1 MRRTSSRIAFA
12 VSFTV
17 FAWGCDSS
25 TGADSESIALSLS
38 TNSLAMAQGG
48 SQQITI
54 TVQRSSFDKPVAL
67 AIQGQLPPGISAEF
81 AQSTLPAGTST
92 TLLTV
97 EVAGNAT
104 PTTNASFTV
113 RASGEGVTEQTQMV
127 TISVTITGT
136 YTLGLL
142 EPGLSVAQGGGGNAT
157 VLVTRNNGNAGDVAL
172 SVGTLPAG
180 VTATFAQAT
189 TTAGAGSLIVT
200 ASAGVAQGT
209 YPITITSSSPGHT
222 PDQSTTLS
230 LVVVAAPATASVSM
244 AFCGGDLPAWF
255 AYRNEGFQWQQLGPT
270 GNGFTFNATQRV
282 AVAFVF
288 VGAGGSD
295 FNVYFVDRSELAFF
309 DESQCGGSRNYSG
322 SVSGLATGQSALI
335 TLGPSNDLANAS
347 APTFSLEQVPNG
359 ALDLVAA
366 RGVVASGTFPS
377 PDRLIVRRGLD
388 LPTGAVIPDLNFSAA
403 ESFAP
408 ATASATV
415 TNVPSGA
422 QSSVQSSLLTATGTL
437 GLLQYT
443 QSATMPVSLY
453 FVPSDKLLS
462 SDLHEIYADATQ
474 SNNSVGQGYVEY
486 TATIGDRTL
495 ALGAAL
501 TAPTVTTP
509 GSGAYSRPLAAFSS
523 QADYSAVVLAR
534 FLQSSLN
541 TSVFVTLVATDTYH
555 GGTPGTWALAV
566 PDFSGTAA
574 FDDSWMLRTGI
585 STTYLTEAFSGPNQL
600 VFGGTPSAGQSYR
613 FAYRQSS
620 VTTSV
625 RLRQVAVM
633 DVGRRPLSISAGSS
647 RAPTR

>member
-12 VSFTV
+12 VGFTV

-54 TVQRSSFDKPVAL
+54 TIQRSSFDKPVAL
-67 AIQGQLPPGISAEF
+67 SIQGQLPPGISAEF
-81 AQSTLPAGTST
+81 AQSSLPAGVST

-97 EVAGNAT
+97 EVAGNAA
-104 PTTNASFTV
+104 PTTNGSFTV
-113 RASGEGVTEQTQMV
+113 RASGEGVTEQTQTV

-142 EPGLSVAQGGGGNAT
+142 EPELSVAQGGGGNAT

-200 ASAGVAQGT
+200 AGAGVAQGT
-209 YPITITSSSPGHT
+209 YPIAITGSSPGHS
-222 PDQSTTLS
+222 PDQTTTLS
-230 LVVVAAPATASVSM
+230 LVVVAAPATASVTMS
-244 AFCGGDLPAWF
+244 FCAGGLPAWF
-255 AYRNEGFQWQQLGPT
+255 AYRNEGFQWQQLGPS
-270 GNGFTFNATQRV
+270 GNGFTFNASQRV

-288 VGAGGSD
+288 VGSGGSD

-309 DESQCGGSRNYSG
+309 DETQCGGSRNYSG
-322 SVSGLATGQSALI
+322 TVSGLSTGQSALI

-347 APTFSLEQVPNG
+347 APTFSLEEVPSG

-377 PDRLIVRRGLD
+377 PDRVIVRRGLD
-388 LPTGAVIPDLNFSAA
+388 LPTGAVIPVLDFSAA
-403 ESFAP
+403 EAFAP
-408 ATASATV
+408 ASANATV
-415 TNVPSGA
+415 TNIPAGA
-422 QSSVQSSLLTATGTL
+422 LASVQSSLLTATGTL

-453 FVPSDKLLS
+453 SVPADKLLS

-474 SNNSVGQGYVEY
+474 SSNSIGQGYVEY
-486 TATIGDRTL
+486 TATVGDRSL

-501 TAPTVTTP
+501 VVPTVTTP

-523 QADYSAVVLAR
+523 QADYPAVVLAR

-541 TSVFVTLVATDTYH
+541 TSVFVTMVATDTYH

-574 FDDSWMLRTGI
+574 FNTSWMLRTGI

-600 VFGGTPSAGQSYR
+600 VFGGAPAAGQAYR

-620 VTTSV
+620 ITTST
-625 RLRQVAVM
+625 RLRDVAVT
-633 DVGRRPLSISAGSS
+633 GRRPPTAQYFS
-647 RAPTR
+647 R